1 MMWVTTPLVRMMRS
15 VGELPG
21 NFPVPGNW
29 HRLISSETCICRDRA
44 WEKREALLEI
54 ARREKLGLPLIDAN
68 FVDPRKI
75 NLPSDEELGDF
86 DIIV

>member
-1 MMWVTTPLVRMMRS
+1 V
-15 VGELPG
+15 
-21 NFPVPGNW
+21 
-29 HRLISSETCICRDRA
+29 HRDRS

-68 FVDPRKI
+68 FVDPSKI

-86 DIIV
+86 EIIV